1 MFTTLIVQP
10 IFNLLV
16 LIYALIPGHNFGLS
30 IILFTILVRLLMW
43 PLVKKQ
49 LHQAKAMRELQPEL
63 KRIKKAAAGNR
74 QKESMLMMELYK
86 EREINPFGSIGLLI
100 VQIPIFIGLYS
111 GLNRIVNDPN
121 EIVSFSYSFI
131 ANLPWIQTLASD
143 ISQLDSTLFGLVDLT
158 KAALPSGGGI
168 YWPAMIIVAA
178 SAIVQFFQAKQLM
191 PQKDKKKSLRQI
203 LGDANKGKQA
213 DSSEISAAVGSSTQY
228 ILPFFIFIVTVNI
241 ASALSL
247 YWLTSGIVAFIQQAR
262 VLGQDKDEMAT
273 TTATT
278 SSNST
283 SKSKGKGGKEVIEAE
298 IIPPKEK
305 KANKSN
311 KKNKSKKNSTRK
323 KRRS

>member
-16 LIYALIPGHNFGLS
+16 FIYAIIPGHNFGLA

-63 KRIKKAAAGNR
+63 KRIKKAAAGDK

-86 EREINPFGSIGLLI
+86 EKEINPFGSIGLLI

-111 GLNRIVNDPN
+111 GLNRLVKDPN
-121 EIVSFSYSFI
+121 EIVNFTYPFI
-131 ANLPWIQTLASD
+131 SNLSWIQTLSKD
-143 ISQLDSTLFGLVDLT
+143 MSQFDSTLFGIVDLT
-158 KAALPSGGGI
+158 KAAIGSGGGI
-168 YWPAMIIVAA
+168 YWPAMIIVVA
-178 SAIVQFFQAKQLM
+178 SAVIQFFQARQLL
-191 PQKDKKKSLRQI
+191 PQSDKKRSLRQI
-203 LGDANKGKQA
+203 LGDANKGQQA

-247 YWLTSGIVAFIQQAR
+247 YWLTSGIVAYIQQAKI
-262 VLGQDKDEMAT
+262 LGQDSEEMSK

-278 SSNST
+278 T
-283 SKSKGKGGKEVIEAE
+283 SKSKGKQVIEAE
-298 IIPPKEK
+298 IIPPKK
-305 KANKSN
+305 KKTNN
-311 KKNKSKKNSTRK
+311 TTKNSKGSKKNSSRK

>member
-16 LIYALIPGHNFGLS
+16 IIYALLPGHNFGMA

-63 KRIKKAAAGNR
+63 KRIKKAAAGDR

-86 EREINPFGSIGLLI
+86 EREINPFGSIGLLL

-111 GLNRIVNDPN
+111 GLNRIVKDPN
-121 EIVSFSYSFI
+121 EIITFSYSFV
-131 ANLPWIQTLASD
+131 NHLPWIETLSKD
-143 ISQLDSTLFGLVDLT
+143 ISQLDSTLFGFVDLT

-168 YWPAMIIVAA
+168 YWLAMIIVAA

-191 PQKDKKKSLRQI
+191 PQNEKKRSLRQI
-203 LGDANKGKQA
+203 LGDANQGKQA

-247 YWLTSGIVAFIQQAR
+247 YWLTSGIVAFIQQAK

-278 SSNST
+278 STTTKSG
-283 SKSKGKGGKEVIEAE
+283 SKSNKQVIEAE
-298 IIPPKEK
+298 IIPPKK
-305 KANKSN
+305 KQKTKAKSG
-311 KKNKSKKNSTRK
+311 SKKNSTRK
-323 KRRS
+323 QRRG